1 MFFLGL
7 ESSANKIG
15 IGIVKK
21 DGTILANVRKT
32 FCAPVGE
39 GFRPSET
46 ADHHRSNAISLV
58 HEAILKANIT
68 PGDIK
73 AICYTKGPGMGSPLE
88 VCAIL
93 GRTLSQ
99 LWDVPLIPVNHCVAH
114 IEMGR
119 VVTGAKHPVVLYV
132 SGGNTQVIARSG
144 SRYSI
149 FGETLDI
156 AAGNCIDR
164 FARLVGISNDPAP
177 GLNVEISARSGS
189 KYIPLPYVVKGM
201 DVSFS
206 GIITKVEELVGKY
219 RVEDLSFSVQET
231 VFSMLTE
238 ITERALSQCESREV
252 LIVGG
257 VACNLRLQ
265 QMVGDMA
272 RMRGA
277 TVCAMDDRYC
287 IDNGAMIAYAGSLIE
302 NRSIPIEKAT
312 ISQRYRTDQVVVDW
326 E

>member
-1 MFFLGL
+1 MIVLGI

-15 IGIVKK
+15 VGIVKD
-21 DGTILANVRKT
+21 DGTILANVRAT
-32 FCAPVGE
+32 FCAPSGE

-46 ADHHRSNAISLV
+46 ADHHRSKCIGLIKQAFEEAGMTPKDITAI
-58 HEAILKANIT
+58 A
-68 PGDIK
+68 
-73 AICYTKGPGMGSPLE
+73 YTKGPGMGTALM
-88 VCAIL
+88 VGAITA
-93 GRTLSQ
+93 RTLSQ
-99 LWDVPLIPVNHCVAH
+99 LWGIPLLPVNHCVAH

-144 SRYSI
+144 DRYLI

-164 FARLVGISNDPAP
+164 VARLLNLSNDPAP
-177 GLNVEISARSGS
+177 GLNVELEARKS
-189 KYIPLPYVVKGM
+189 KNFIQLPYVVKGM

-206 GIITKVEELVGKY
+206 GILTAVGDLVGKHPVADICY
-219 RVEDLSFSVQET
+219 SVQEII
-231 VFSMLTE
+231 FAMMTE
-238 ITERALSQCESREV
+238 ITERALAHCESNEV

-265 QMVGDMA
+265 EMVGAMA
-272 RMRGA
+272 AARGA
-277 TVCAMDDRYC
+277 TLYAMDQRYC
-287 IDNGAMIAYAGSLIE
+287 IDNGAMIAYTGSLMS
-302 NRSIPIEKAT
+302 NRAIPIEEAT
-312 ISQRYRTDQVVVDW
+312 IHQRFRTDEVEVDW